1 MTIEITNESHPVSR
15 FRNMLDII
23 VSLKSGVPQGV
34 TKSATSKEQS
44 FVFDAELMREYQEYQ
59 RVNFDITVM
68 IIMAV
73 QGVIFYIGRCNIM
86 HLLDDGIYFALAAL
100 SMSCA
105 LLLYL
110 IYVFGFTIKYFCHEK
125 KSILYRS
132 SQYFLNSPRL
142 IDLYKN
148 VIAIAGT
155 FGLTF
160 GLIGRVMSGQCAA
173 NVTLWETQRCNPVAS
188 ASSIPYDHA
197 LTLLV
202 LPLVLQSAL
211 NGMSYRGTLVC
222 WFISTISVMIC
233 LILVHGWLEAWTMLN
248 FVTILVVIFKHEK
261 QARMM
266 FTHIKTTLAAEKE
279 KMEHILLQQDAER
292 NLSTE
297 KAKHELEILAIKADE
312 ECRLMEKEQQQMVAM
327 IGNIAHDLKTPLQSF
342 LMDLESLKADEGFSQ
357 CKL

>member
-1 MTIEITNESHPVSR
+1 MFDFSASPKALVHKHARKSSVSNE
-15 FRNMLDII
+15 
-23 VSLKSGVPQGV
+23 Q
-34 TKSATSKEQS
+34 A

-59 RVNFDITVM
+59 KVNFDITVM
-68 IIMAV
+68 IMISV
-73 QGVIFYIGRCNIM
+73 VGIVFYIGRCNIM
-86 HLLDDGIYFALAAL
+86 HLLDDGIYFALSAL
-100 SMSCA
+100 STSCA

-110 IYVFGFTIKYFCHEK
+110 TCVFGFTIKYICHEK

-132 SQYFLNSPRL
+132 SQYIVNSPWVG
-142 IDLYKN
+142 DCYKDI
-148 VIAIAGT
+148 IAIVAS

-160 GLIGRVMSGQCAA
+160 GLIGRVMNGQCAA
-173 NVTLWETQRCNPVAS
+173 NVSLWETQRCNPVAS

-202 LPLVLQSAL
+202 QPLVLQSAL

-233 LILVHGWLEAWTMLN
+233 LVLVDGRNEIWTMLN
-248 FVTILVVIFKHEK
+248 FFTILVVIFKHEK

-279 KMEHILLQQDAER
+279 KMEHILLQQGAER

-357 CKL
+357 CKLL